1 MSDHGADLQ
10 AELTGG
16 LSHRLTAGQ
25 IARILGIDLKTVH
38 NWAER
43 GKLRGPRTKGRHLR
57 VLHAEVVRLARRRGT
72 VLPAEFTERPLQVAL
87 VGYAADA
94 PAPGMTSFPHFFD
107 GLLAV
112 SSGDFDVAV
121 LPLERLSGTVLA
133 ELMAALHKRPLTLG
147 IGLVGVGADA
157 EAGAQFR
164 AVGGDVW
171 VPAMDGLSGALRF
184 ISGQAGAPGG
194 VEPRARR
201 SSGFIATGDAPSEA
215 HGREDL
221 LEPGYYKLASGC

>member
-25 IARILGIDLKTVH
+25 IARVLGIDLKTVH

-57 VLHAEVVRLARRRGT
+57 VLHAEVVRIARRRGS
-72 VLPAEFTERPLQVAL
+72 VLPAEFTDRQLQVAL
-87 VGYAADA
+87 VGYSADA
-94 PAPGMTSFPHFFD
+94 PAPGVTSFPHFFD

-121 LPLERLSGTVLA
+121 LPLERLSGHWLA

-164 AVGGDVW
+164 AAGGDVW
-171 VPAMDGLSGALRF
+171 VPAMDGLPGALRF
-184 ISGQAGAPGG
+184 ISGQASAPSG

-201 SSGFIATGDAPSEA
+201 SSGFIATVDV
-215 HGREDL
+215 
-221 LEPGYYKLASGC
+221 PGESQDCDDHLKPGHYRLASGC